1 MQKELLSQCPAGNLP
16 QFYRLN
22 KFVKPMLV
30 PPKRRPY
37 SWRCWLGVCS
47 LLSHV
52 AFLTIPEVC
61 KQRRRGL
68 PQSRSRGTPRE
79 PSGTFPVI
87 ADHKAIREQPS
98 RPERRIL
105 PRRSGPPKTRA
116 EPSLKSGT
124 EFGNVSVMSHLSC
137 RSLTGVVQAPFYESG
152 WRGTLRS
159 THSSM
164 WYSLPRLSQHTH
176 SLFASLRWESLVCA
190 GVRAG

>member
-1 MQKELLSQCPAGNLP
+1 MEAFGTTKLNERPNMQQEFVSHCPAGNLP

-22 KFVKPMLV
+22 TFVKPMLV
-30 PPKRRPY
+30 PPRRRPY

-52 AFLTIPEVC
+52 AFLRIPRFVSNAAEVYPEVEAEELR
-61 KQRRRGL
+61 KNQAVLFLSSLITRPFGKR
-68 PQSRSRGTPRE
+68 
-79 PSGTFPVI
+79 
-87 ADHKAIREQPS
+87 PS

-105 PRRSGPPKTRA
+105 PRRSGPPRTRA
-116 EPSLKSGT
+116 GPSLKSGT

-137 RSLTGVVQAPFYESG
+137 RSLNGVVQASSYESG

-164 WYSLPRLSQHTH
+164 W
-176 SLFASLRWESLVCA
+176 
-190 GVRAG
+190 